1 MVDKKEEWG
10 IQRDKIVAR
19 RAKGMQSMTVEQLQA
34 VHDAYNA
41 LKSAMI
47 SIKDFND
54 ISLSEIK
61 ALDEASFELFHEF
74 NLKGEE

>member
-1 MVDKKEEWG
+1 MSNKKEEWE
-10 IQRDKIVAR
+10 IQRDKMFAQ
-19 RAKGMQSMTVEQLQA
+19 RAKGMQSMTVAQLQA

-41 LKSAMI
+41 LNSAMI
-47 SIKDFND
+47 SIKDLND

>member
-1 MVDKKEEWG
+1 MVDKKEEWE

-19 RAKGMQSMTVEQLQA
+19 RAKGMQSMKVEQLQA

-47 SIKDFND
+47 SIKDLND